1 MAARVYYVDLL
12 SLETYQYYY
21 HEHENF
27 LSLEVLKRLFSWK
40 KERVGDIFNPM
51 GRATPIIPCVTT

>member
-1 MAARVYYVDLL
+1 MHNYYIIRMAARVYYVDLL

-27 LSLEVLKRLFSWK
+27 LSLEVLKRLFS
-40 KERVGDIFNPM
+40 
-51 GRATPIIPCVTT
+51 